1 MGSELRTLAISRPD
15 GWSPVKKSMSVLA
28 AVFLVLAVSSGAF
41 AAKGLL
47 TGADVKDGSLTGADI
62 KQGSLGAAL
71 FTRSEKSSLLGL
83 TGSTGHRGAV
93 GLAGRDGANGIN
105 GADGVRGS
113 NGLAGTNGLAG
124 SKGVDGTNGTPGA
137 PGTTGTPGAPG
148 TTGTTGP
155 AGPQG
160 TQGPKGDTGANG
172 TVTPL
177 WATAGFTPF
186 PAVGTS
192 SSPTTVISLVV
203 PAGKYVIL
211 AKTQLTQ
218 SGAGDSV
225 HCDLRANTVVLAL
238 DQIDMKILPALAG
251 VPVSLQ
257 AFVTVDASTLSV
269 ECKVKTATGSADYSS
284 LIAIPT
290 S

>member
-137 PGTTGTPGAPG
+137 TG

-155 AGPQG
+155 AGQQG

-218 SGAGDSV
+218 SGAGDSI
-225 HCDLRANTVVLAL
+225 HCDLKANTVVLAL

-257 AFVTVDASTLSV
+257 AFVTVDANTLSV